1 MANYYY
7 FAATLPALL
16 PVGMTSPFTPEEF
29 LQKAC
34 QHLNEDD
41 YEVLA
46 SATLFIPEHGQS
58 PIPARQSP
66 LLTRYYQWDRA
77 LRNELARLRAQRL
90 QRPAEKYQHPGEPD
104 WDAQRSAQIAFA
116 AENPLEA
123 ELLIEKERWAF
134 IEGLATN
141 AFFDLNF
148 LTAYALKLQILAR
161 REVFTRAQGEASY
174 QTVYAAMLKAVEHRI
189 ETGEIV

>member
-7 FAATLPALL
+7 FAATLPTLL
-16 PVGMTSPFTPEEF
+16 PFGMTPPYTFEEF
-29 LQKAC
+29 LQKAR
-34 QHLNEDD
+34 QHLNESDF
-41 YEVLA
+41 EVLA
-46 SATLFIPEHGQS
+46 SACLFIPEDGQL
-58 PIPARQSP
+58 PILAYKSA
-66 LLTRYYQWDRA
+66 LLMYYYQWERA
-77 LRNELARLRAQRL
+77 LRNELARLRAQRF

-104 WDAQRSAQIAFA
+104 WDALRSAQAAFA

-134 IEGLATN
+134 IESLATN
-141 AFFDLNF
+141 SFFDLNY

-161 REVFTRAQGEASY
+161 RENFTRAQGESGY
-174 QTVYAAMLKAVEHRI
+174 RTVYAAMLQAVEHRI

>member
-16 PVGMTSPFTPEEF
+16 PVGMTPPFTLEEF
-29 LQKAC
+29 LQKAS

-41 YEVLA
+41 FEVLA

-58 PIPARQSP
+58 PLPSRKSSF
-66 LLTRYYQWDRA
+66 LTRYYRWERA
-77 LRNELARLRAQRL
+77 LRNELVRMRAQRL
-90 QRPAEKYQHPGEPD
+90 QRPAEKYQHHGEPD

-123 ELLIEKERWAF
+123 ELLLEKERWAY
-134 IEGLATN
+134 IEGLAIN
-141 AFFDLNF
+141 SFFDLNF

-161 REVFTRAQGEASY
+161 REGFTRAQGEAGY

-189 ETGEIV
+189 EIGEIV